1 MNTYTT
7 EYERLGGTLPHEIE
21 ALVKEFAR
29 PCLMKPMPHVM
40 KQIKQLNRDG
50 GVGSP
55 LCSCCHLVLTRA
67 MLLGSVWAKKHNKR
81 NYRDGESTRW
91 DPMPVSTIMQLI
103 G

>member
-1 MNTYTT
+1 MTTYGS
-7 EYERLGGTLPHEIE
+7 EYERLGGHLPEEIE
-21 ALVKEFAR
+21 ALVKEYSR
-29 PCLMKPMPHVM
+29 PRLMKPMPHVM

-55 LCSCCHLVLTRA
+55 LCSCCYLVLTRA
-67 MLLGSVWAKKHNKR
+67 MLLGSVWAMKNNKR